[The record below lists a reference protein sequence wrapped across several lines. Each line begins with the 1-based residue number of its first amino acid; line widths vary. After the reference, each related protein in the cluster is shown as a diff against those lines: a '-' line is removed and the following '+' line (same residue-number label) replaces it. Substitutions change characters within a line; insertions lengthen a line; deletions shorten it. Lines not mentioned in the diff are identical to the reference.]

1 MGGPAAP
8 PTIYF
13 LGGARGWDQPGS
25 LERDRLAGQADGLKP
40 LLRVGR
46 EPKNLSAVGR
56 PSLLT
61 PRLRW
66 SLPEGIFAREKES
79 QPLLSALRPGPAHDG
94 LAHTRQEG
102 EERKRRH
109 RRDGFALAD
118 LPGAGQPQRSL
129 KPPSEV
135 PAGTH
140 SAGQGQGRGS
150 GGTGSPASV
159 AAPCNLTLGSPGRPT
174 TKKLRPRQQ
183 LAVSSQELHSS
194 EEGAQQRVRKEASE
208 KEGRGGGR
216 AKPGKGG
223 CRAPQHPRLPLNPTP
238 ELPGGWGLP
247 APSQ

>member
-13 LGGARGWDQPGS
+13 LGGARGRDQPGS

-46 EPKNLSAVGR
+46 EAKNVNAVGR

-79 QPLLSALRPGPAHDG
+79 RPLLSALRPGPAHDG

-129 KPPSEV
+129 KPPAEV
-135 PAGTH
+135 PAGIH
-140 SAGQGQGRGS
+140 SAGQGQQWHWL
-150 GGTGSPASV
+150 
-159 AAPCNLTLGSPGRPT
+159 PCFSGRP
-174 TKKLRPRQQ
+174 L
-183 LAVSSQELHSS
+183 
-194 EEGAQQRVRKEASE
+194 
-208 KEGRGGGR
+208 
-216 AKPGKGG
+216 
-223 CRAPQHPRLPLNPTP
+223 
-238 ELPGGWGLP
+238 
-247 APSQ
+247 